1 MKKLLFLT
9 AIGLLSI
16 NIQAQTK
23 LEYKLEKGQTFKV
36 QQEATQIITQE
47 LQGTSHELT
56 NVITGEFKMTVADI
70 KNGNYI
76 IDMSYT
82 DLQMKMT
89 SNLQGEMMN
98 VKAKEVNTA
107 EPQSLMFNAMLNIP
121 VQITLAKNGKIV
133 VVEGGSKLIN
143 KMLSAA
149 GITDEAT
156 LNMVKPTLEKEYG
169 SEGLAASFEQMTFV
183 YPTKAVS
190 VNDSWENEYSGKLQT
205 KNKWTL
211 IAQDKENVEL
221 SCDASAIM
229 KIEDVSANMDLTGTQ
244 NTRVMMDAK
253 TGFVKFMEV
262 KSNAE
267 GNSTMPMLGDTKIPT
282 KIKSTITYKT
292 VE

>member
-9 AIGLLSI
+9 AIGLFSI

-36 QQEATQIITQE
+36 QQEATQVITQE

-107 EPQSLMFNAMLNIP
+107 EPQSVMFNAMLNIP
-121 VQITLAKNGKIV
+121 VQITLAKTGKIV

-262 KSNAE
+262 KSNSE